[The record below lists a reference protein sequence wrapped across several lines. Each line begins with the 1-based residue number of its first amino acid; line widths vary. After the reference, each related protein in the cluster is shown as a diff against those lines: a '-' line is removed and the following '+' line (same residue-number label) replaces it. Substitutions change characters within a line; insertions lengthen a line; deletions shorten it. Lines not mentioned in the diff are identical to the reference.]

1 MVDMKDLKSFE
12 QKRSCG
18 FDSHLWY
25 VNGGVAQLARASALH
40 AEGHRFDSC
49 HLHFVMIR
57 KRVTEQTLSMKW
69 KLMKHNKSVDKTQTV
84 QPLQNLY
91 AGVAE

>member
-49 HLHFVMIR
+49 HLHNCNDSETNDGTDAKNEMETWACPDTNRTAI
-57 KRVTEQTLSMKW
+57 T
-69 KLMKHNKSVDKTQTV
+69 KLICRCGGIN
-84 QPLQNLY
+84 NGY
-91 AGVAE
+91 